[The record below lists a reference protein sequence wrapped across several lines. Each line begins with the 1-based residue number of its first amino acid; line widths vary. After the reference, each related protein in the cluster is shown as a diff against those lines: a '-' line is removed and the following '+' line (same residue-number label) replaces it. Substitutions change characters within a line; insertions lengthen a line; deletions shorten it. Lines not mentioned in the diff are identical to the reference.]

1 MYRRQQPEPL
11 PYQRNFK
18 VRLPKGHLLIATTK
32 LMVTVHHFPSPRAEA
47 DYTIHFLASENEEM
61 LSLFHPVDGWD
72 IIGLMRFLWSKIDML
87 KTLDLR
93 NEELR
98 REYGLSTVSIPSQ
111 NRVRQ
116 EKRPAEQ
123 AMQMICDYVLEH
135 PSCTRLEIARAI
147 GRAKTPYLLSQIEW
161 LVQTGQLARN
171 QTIRTNG
178 VVEFHY
184 VYLGDNSDY

>member
-11 PYQRNFK
+11 PFQRNLK
-18 VRLPKGHLLIATTK
+18 VRLPQGHLLISTTR
-32 LMVTVHHFPSPRAEA
+32 LMVAVHHFPSPRAEP
-47 DYTIHFLASENEEM
+47 DYTIHFSVLENEEM

-72 IIGLMRFLWSKIDML
+72 VVGLLRFLWSKIDML
-87 KTLDLR
+87 KHIDLR
-93 NEELR
+93 DEELR
-98 REYGLSTVSIPSQ
+98 RAYGLSTVSIPSQ
-111 NRVRQ
+111 KRLRQ

-161 LVQTGQLARN
+161 LVQSGQLART
-171 QTIRTNG
+171 QTIRANG

-184 VYLGDNSDY
+184 VYIGDNAD